1 LKKQPTVALA
11 CVESEYMAA
20 SHATREA
27 VWLKSFLSE
36 LQIIINHLISIACD
50 SQGAMA
56 IMKSPEYHA
65 RTKHIDIRHHYVRE
79 KVNDK
84 TVVFNF
90 VDTNDMMADILTK
103 PITKI
108 QHEKLVELIG
118 LTV

>member
-36 LQIIINHLISIACD
+36 LQIIMNHPICIACD
-50 SQGAMA
+50 SEAAMA
-56 IMKSPEYHA
+56 IIENAEYHA
-65 RTKHIDIRHHYVRE
+65 KTKHIDIQHHYVRE

-84 TVVFNF
+84 TVAFNF
-90 VDTNDMMADILTK
+90 VNTNA
-103 PITKI
+103 
-108 QHEKLVELIG
+108 
-118 LTV
+118 